1 MSATKADEVASSLL
15 SRLSFF
21 DHIIMSR
28 KSAERLLL
36 SLLPLL
42 LQPLLEGKLLAVL
55 PLPPTLSF
63 QGGVQWRKSSASLSK
78 PQKVPPHQ
86 ACVPVRGTFISDQVN
101 WFLER
106 AKSNFESLRQMFAY
120 LAVSSL
126 LYFNI
131 MSFPFWVNS

>member
-1 MSATKADEVASSLL
+1 
-15 SRLSFF
+15 
-21 DHIIMSR
+21 MSR

-78 PQKVPPHQ
+78 PQKAPPHQ
-86 ACVPVRGTFISDQVN
+86 ACVPGLPVGRAVDDEVPSLVQQVAHPALIVDSLAGGREGEERRGSQVTVITTC
-101 WFLER
+101 
-106 AKSNFESLRQMFAY
+106 ASGSSN
-120 LAVSSL
+120 
-126 LYFNI
+126 
-131 MSFPFWVNS
+131 